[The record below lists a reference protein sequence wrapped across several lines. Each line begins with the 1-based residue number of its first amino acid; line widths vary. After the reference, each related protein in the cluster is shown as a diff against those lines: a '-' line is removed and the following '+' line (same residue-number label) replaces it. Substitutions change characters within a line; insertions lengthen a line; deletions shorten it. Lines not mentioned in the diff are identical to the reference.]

1 MEEDNAI
8 ARAVT
13 WCEEE
18 AETENLM
25 SFCNI
30 VNFDTKQYPG
40 SIVELEAATQTI
52 TSSPKVSSNPSE
64 SPSKATIEVN

>member
-1 MEEDNAI
+1 
-8 ARAVT
+8 
-13 WCEEE
+13 
-18 AETENLM
+18 M

-30 VNFDTKQYPG
+30 VNLDTKQYPG
-40 SIVELEAATQTI
+40 SIVELKAATQTI